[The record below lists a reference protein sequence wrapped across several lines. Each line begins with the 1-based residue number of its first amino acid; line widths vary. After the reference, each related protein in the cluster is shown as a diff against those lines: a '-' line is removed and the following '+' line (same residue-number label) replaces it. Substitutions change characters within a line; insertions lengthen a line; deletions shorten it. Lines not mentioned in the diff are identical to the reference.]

1 MLEWERIY
9 VSDQSTVS
17 KPSLLGMVWSPGEQ
31 FERMRER
38 PVFWGALIIVT
49 LLSVAASVILFYA
62 VPDDMY
68 DVPGMQLT
76 EEQLAMAKTMG
87 AVTAVLGALIG
98 TPIGILISA
107 LIMFLITKLA
117 QKDTTFRQL
126 FSLNT
131 YIMFISGIGQL
142 LNALIRLAIG
152 GDPVVFVTSLGSL
165 VEAEGMTAE
174 ILGGIE
180 LFSIWATVLTAIGL
194 YKVGRLSKGAA
205 WTVAIVIFVIGLI
218 FSVVG
223 GVFSGTAGV

>member
-1 MLEWERIY
+1 M
-9 VSDQSTVS
+9 
-17 KPSLLGMVWSPGEQ
+17 PSLP
-31 FERMRER
+31 
-38 PVFWGALIIVT
+38 FWR
-49 LLSVAASVILFYA
+49 
-62 VPDDMY
+62 
-68 DVPGMQLT
+68 
-76 EEQLAMAKTMG
+76 
-87 AVTAVLGALIG
+87 LIG

-165 VEAEGMTAE
+165 VEAEGMTAG

-180 LFSIWATVLTAIGL
+180 LSLS
-194 YKVGRLSKGAA
+194 GRQC
-205 WTVAIVIFVIGLI
+205 
-218 FSVVG
+218 
-223 GVFSGTAGV
+223 